1 MDDAFDVNGNNL
13 SQELRRLWAHFDAV
27 VAALNRAGDERRKV
41 ENVALEKER
50 DDAAWVELDVAA
62 TVENAFRA
70 RRDVLQAEIVHL
82 EAQISEARNEDL

>member
-13 SQELRRLWAHFDAV
+13 SQELRRLLAHFDAV
-27 VAALNRAGDERRKV
+27 VAALNRAGEERRKV
-41 ENVALEKER
+41 ENVALEKDR

-62 TVENAFRA
+62 TVENALRA
-70 RRDVLQAEIVHL
+70 RRDALQAEIVHL